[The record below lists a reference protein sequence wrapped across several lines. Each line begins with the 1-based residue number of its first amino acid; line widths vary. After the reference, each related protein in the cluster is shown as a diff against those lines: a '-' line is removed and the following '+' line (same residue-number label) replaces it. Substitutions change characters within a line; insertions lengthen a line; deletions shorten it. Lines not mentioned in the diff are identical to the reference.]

1 MDFNEENSADVVVA
15 SLSTMREED
24 ARLKEILTS
33 AIRHMHAF
41 VRETRLTTAEWE
53 AGIEF
58 LTAVGQTC
66 TDTRQ
71 EFILFSDSMGVSMLV
86 ETINGAEGEIR
97 EWDDLSPTAST
108 VMGPFHMTVSPE
120 RQLGDLINDT
130 GRGEPL
136 VVEGSV
142 TDLEGNPLAGARVDT
157 WQSDGE
163 GFYDVQVDYLPPG
176 TGRGVF
182 TTDEGGYFWYRSV
195 MPRHYP
201 MPVDGPGGA
210 LVVREG
216 RDIYRPAH
224 LHFIAEADGY
234 QSLTT
239 HAFVSDCPYIERDVV
254 FAVKRSLIR
263 DFVTIDDPEE
273 AARFGVASPFRHVR
287 FDIVLA
293 PSETTVESGYQGVQ
307 T

>member
-1 MDFNEENSADVVVA
+1 MDFNEENSADVVIA

-24 ARLKEILTS
+24 ARLKEILVS
-33 AIRHMHAF
+33 AIRHVHAF

-53 AGIEF
+53 TGIEF

-71 EFILFSDSMGVSMLV
+71 EFILFSDSIGVSMLV
-86 ETINGAEGEIR
+86 ETINSAEGEMR

-108 VMGPFHMTVSPE
+108 VMGPFHMTVSPK
-120 RQLGDLINDT
+120 RQHGDLINDT

-142 TDLEGNPLAGARVDT
+142 TDLEGHPLPGARVDT

-182 TTDEGGYFWYRSV
+182 TTDDQGYFWYRSV

-210 LVVREG
+210 LVMREG
-216 RDIYRPAH
+216 RSIFRPAH
-224 LHFIAEADGY
+224 LHFIAEADGF

-239 HAFVSDCPYIERDVV
+239 HAFVSDCPYIEKDVV

-263 DFVTIDDPEE
+263 DFVTVDDPEE
-273 AARFGVASPFRHVR
+273 AARFGVSSPFRHVR

-293 PSETTVESGYQGVQ
+293 PAEASAHGA
-307 T
+307 